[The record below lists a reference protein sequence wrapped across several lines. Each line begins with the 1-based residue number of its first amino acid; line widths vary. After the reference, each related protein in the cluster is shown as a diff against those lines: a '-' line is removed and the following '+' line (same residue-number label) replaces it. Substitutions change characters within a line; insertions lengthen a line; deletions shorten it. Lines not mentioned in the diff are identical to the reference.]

1 MSGIIN
7 KFGGKSSKSGVID
20 QTFGNNSYKSWTPH
34 DKLLLN
40 FYNAMIVAS
49 IDSVG
54 SVAANGPT
62 LGFSAQCGA
71 GDLFSGQQASAPS
84 GFTTLA
90 GFDTQRYCTVQRD
103 NTSTE
108 YNWSTS
114 PSATSS
120 YIMTVWRR
128 SVGNIRYYGF

>member
-20 QTFGNNSYKSWTPH
+20 QTFGSSAYKTLTPH

-40 FYNAMIVAS
+40 FYNALIVAS

-54 SVAANGPT
+54 SVAAVGPT

-71 GDLFSGQQASAPS
+71 GDLFQGQQTSAPS
-84 GFTTLA
+84 GFTTLS
-90 GFDTQRYCTVQRD
+90 GFNTQQYCNVQRD
-103 NTSTE
+103 YSSTE
-108 YNWSTS
+108 YNWATS
-114 PSATSS
+114 PAGASG

-128 SVGNIRYYGF
+128 IVGNIRYYGF